1 MSYPAGQRHGNHL
14 PFAVA
19 GCRREGRALYRAVI
33 ASDGG
38 ERTKDLALGL
48 ALLGFDC
55 LFPPAGAPW
64 FEWALEQGP
73 DVVLLVAEGGALP
86 TGALEQLRQARL
98 PVIVLAYCAG
108 LASVDKN
115 PAIDDFAL
123 HPWQADEVAA
133 RLRRALWRHR
143 GPAGEAL
150 IERGHLVIDE
160 SRCEVSVAGRVVA
173 LTFKEY
179 ELLRFLA
186 KHEGKVFSREALL
199 SKVWRYDYFGGDR
212 TVDVHI
218 RRLRSKIEDAS
229 HTFIETVRNIGYR
242 FRVDAP

>member
-1 MSYPAGQRHGNHL
+1 MHRVAMAGN
-14 PFAVA
+14 
-19 GCRREGRALYRAVI
+19 
-33 ASDGG
+33 GG
-38 ERTKDLALGL
+38 ERGRELAAEL
-48 ALLGFDC
+48 APLGFDC
-55 LFPPAGAPW
+55 LFRPADASW
-64 FEWALEQGP
+64 LEWALEQRP
-73 DVVLLVAEGGALP
+73 DVVLLVVDGGALP
-86 TGALEQLRQARL
+86 TGALQHLRRARL
-98 PVIVLAYCAG
+98 PVVALAHRAA
-108 LASVDKN
+108 LASVDKE

-133 RLRRALWRHR
+133 RLRRVLWRHR
-143 GPAGEAL
+143 GPTGEGL

-160 SRCEVSVAGRVVA
+160 SRCEVSVAGRLVA

-199 SKVWRYDYFGGDR
+199 GKVWRYDYFGGDR
-212 TVDVHI
+212 TVDVHV

-242 FRVDAP
+242 FRVDTP